1 MNHPAFSGEPRSR
14 PFQKR
19 STESPAKTVESR
31 GRAAAFARR
40 LRERRV
46 DGGKRLGARAPDI
59 ARTSIWALL
68 RGARLASAFK
78 MNPGEGFLIPAGFS
92 ELPMA
97 CFFAGGC
104 GGGGGR

>member
-1 MNHPAFSGEPRSR
+1 MYQPAFSGEPALTSLSKKIDRIAR
-14 PFQKR
+14 ENRRIPR
-19 STESPAKTVESR
+19 ESR
-31 GRAAAFARR
+31 RFDTP
-40 LRERRV
+40 RERRV

>member
-1 MNHPAFSGEPRSR
+1 M
-14 PFQKR
+14 
-19 STESPAKTVESR
+19 
-31 GRAAAFARR
+31 
-40 LRERRV
+40 

-59 ARTSIWALL
+59 ARTSIWALF

-92 ELPMA
+92 ALAGA

-104 GGGGGR
+104 EEGGGR